1 MQHSQEAQVADITA
15 DIPADALPLAGVT
28 RPAPTDPESAALQPL
43 VLRTCQ
49 ALQAMAGSLGALESV
64 LSRMEALEPGTDH
77 HAELLHDAEETVAH
91 VIALLRR
98 EGPPYALSPGRLL
111 QVTLVTSGTMTNR
124 IDRLEAKGLVE
135 RVPDPNDGRSV
146 QVVLSTAGR
155 GRVDDALTDLLAHE
169 RAILAAL
176 SPADQDQL
184 ADLLR
189 SLTLP
194 FDTAAD

>member
-1 MQHSQEAQVADITA
+1 MSTRDEV
-15 DIPADALPLAGVT
+15 DALVEAWRRERPDLDVAPL
-28 RPAPTDPESAALQPL
+28 E
-43 VLRTCQ
+43 
-49 ALQAMAGSLGALESV
+49 V
-64 LSRMEALEPGTDH
+64 LSRVSRLARHLDLARRQAFETHDLEPWEFDVL
-77 HAELLHDAEETVAH
+77 AA
-91 VIALLRR
+91 LRR

-146 QVVLSTAGR
+146 QVVLSGDGR
-155 GRVDDALTDLLAHE
+155 TRVDDALTDLLAHE

-176 SPADQDQL
+176 PAPEQVQL

-194 FDTAAD
+194 FDKAAD

>member
-1 MQHSQEAQVADITA
+1 MSTDPRDEV
-15 DIPADALPLAGVT
+15 DALVEAWRRERPDLDVAPL
-28 RPAPTDPESAALQPL
+28 E
-43 VLRTCQ
+43 
-49 ALQAMAGSLGALESV
+49 V
-64 LSRMEALEPGTDH
+64 LSRVSRLARHLDLARRQAFETHDLEPWEFDVL
-77 HAELLHDAEETVAH
+77 AA
-91 VIALLRR
+91 LRR

>member
-1 MQHSQEAQVADITA
+1 MADEVDDIVAAWGAELPGLDVEPMQ
-15 DIPADALPLAGVT
+15 
-28 RPAPTDPESAALQPL
+28 
-43 VLRTCQ
+43 
-49 ALQAMAGSLGALESV
+49 V
-64 LSRMEALEPGTDH
+64 LSRVSRLARHLDLARRQAFADHELEAWEFDVL
-77 HAELLHDAEETVAH
+77 AA
-91 VIALLRR
+91 LRR

-146 QVVLSTAGR
+146 QVVLSTTGR

-176 SPADQDQL
+176 PPSDQDQL